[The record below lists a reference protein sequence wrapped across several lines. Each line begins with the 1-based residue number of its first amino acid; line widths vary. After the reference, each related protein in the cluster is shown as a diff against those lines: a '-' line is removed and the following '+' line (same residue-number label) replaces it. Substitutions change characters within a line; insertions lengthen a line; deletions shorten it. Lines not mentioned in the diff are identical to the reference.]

1 VKTTLEHSEAQIAA
15 SGVRPGQR
23 YRHFKGAVVEV
34 VCACLDEAN
43 CQPLVVY
50 RHVEDGRTWA
60 RHLESFVA
68 RVPAL
73 GIGLEYVPRFEL
85 IGGPG

>member
-1 VKTTLEHSEAQIAA
+1 
-15 SGVRPGQR
+15 
-23 YRHFKGAVVEV
+23 
-34 VCACLDEAN
+34 
-43 CQPLVVY
+43 VVY